1 MGQKGAS
8 KPGRTSPKAL
18 KTSHEEDNDKEWY
31 LFELLAYALL
41 YWWLTLDQMTRY
53 NPEFI
58 REFIFM
64 TLLLRK
70 FEFLAASD
78 CKMAKQKN
86 VFGKISSHLH

>member
-41 YWWLTLDQMTRY
+41 YWWFTLDQMKRY
-53 NPEFI
+53 GLVSIYAF
-58 REFIFM
+58 
-64 TLLLRK
+64 
-70 FEFLAASD
+70 S
-78 CKMAKQKN
+78 
-86 VFGKISSHLH
+86 ISLSSTSSIL

>member
-41 YWWLTLDQMTRY
+41 YWWFTLDQMKRY
-53 NPEFI
+53 GLVSIYAFSI
-58 REFIFM
+58 SLSSTSSI
-64 TLLLRK
+64 LLNDYC
-70 FEFLAASD
+70 S
-78 CKMAKQKN
+78 
-86 VFGKISSHLH
+86 

>member
-41 YWWLTLDQMTRY
+41 YWWFTVDQLKKYSQDFISITL
-53 NPEFI
+53 
-58 REFIFM
+58 
-64 TLLLRK
+64 
-70 FEFLAASD
+70 
-78 CKMAKQKN
+78 
-86 VFGKISSHLH
+86 